1 MAILQESRPVLSGH
15 FLGRRT
21 LRPPGQVG
29 LAVRVHTSVCPSIVP
44 VADGRGWGRT
54 AADRSDSHVVPRE
67 LRRQADTV
75 LKEFVFQGP
84 SLGWLMQARPPGAR
98 CPLSL
103 TAASLALPPAVPQVL
118 SLEA

>member
-44 VADGRGWGRT
+44 VADGRGVG
-54 AADRSDSHVVPRE
+54 ADSS
-67 LRRQADTV
+67 
-75 LKEFVFQGP
+75 
-84 SLGWLMQARPPGAR
+84 
-98 CPLSL
+98 
-103 TAASLALPPAVPQVL
+103 
-118 SLEA
+118 